1 MEYVYTS
8 KFGEGTTV
16 KTLGWG
22 STYSQEIRFRIL
34 LEIPGLKH
42 TDSILD
48 VGCGYG
54 DLSQYLQNYMGIDIR
69 QRAIDE
75 ARNRYP
81 TKSFQMKSIEHIE
94 DSYDWILAS
103 GIFAF
108 NTETWKEDTLHILTQ
123 MFHKSKKGIAF
134 NVLSCLTPNK
144 KDEDMKYVSMSE
156 ITDLIQTI
164 TNKFIIRHDYL
175 PNDLTIYLFA

>member
-1 MEYVYTS
+1 MEHLYTS
-8 KFGEGTTV
+8 KFGTGTTI

-34 LEIPGLKH
+34 LEIPGFSQSD
-42 TDSILD
+42 TVLD

-54 DLSQYLQNYMGIDIR
+54 DLSLYIQNYTGIDIR

-81 TKSFQMKSIEHIE
+81 TKSFQTNSIENITQ
-94 DSYDWILAS
+94 SYDWIFAS

-108 NTETWKEDTLHILTQ
+108 NTETWKEDTLRILTQ
-123 MFHKSKKGIAF
+123 MVHKSKKGIAF
-134 NVLSCLTPNK
+134 NVLSSLTPNK
-144 KDEDMKYVSMSE
+144 KDEDMKYVTTTE

-164 TNKFIIRHDYL
+164 SNKFIIRHDYL